1 MSHIKTLD
9 YFSTLSIK
17 KKPISQKSCL
27 APPSVAETT
36 VTEAELVQGAE
47 FSPAMSLP
55 TARGWSSVFFE
66 DPFNL
71 SHSLILQISW
81 ETQHAEV
88 FSDIT
93 IYYFMCIKREGTSV
107 SRVASLLTFPGNKTT
122 LRKAIQEA

>member
-1 MSHIKTLD
+1 MSHTKTLD
-9 YFSTLSIK
+9 YFSTLPTK
-17 KKPISQKSCL
+17 RKPISQKSCL

-55 TARGWSSVFFE
+55 TARGWSSVIFK

-71 SHSLILQISW
+71 CHSLILQISW

-88 FSDIT
+88 FSDINM
-93 IYYFMCIKREGTSV
+93 YNFMCRKREGTSV
-107 SRVASLLTFPGNKTT
+107 SRVARLLTFSGNKTT
-122 LRKAIQEA
+122 LRKAIQEG